1 MDPIGIDL
9 ANQSRKLKLFPSDCP
24 FSQTGPLLQV
34 DIDAILVPVPPVW
47 PVRSKDPERPRSI
60 TCFKE
65 DMAAVTVRVPF
76 YLLVEEKASMIMC
89 ISRVK
94 YLYIYTYTCNIRTYF
109 FCTNLIIFHQQVS
122 APNSNLSGHILE
134 RETDLDQ
141 LLLHPAARKKYP
153 PWN

>member
-60 TCFKE
+60 TCFKRRHGSC
-65 DMAAVTVRVPF
+65 DSQSSFLPSCGRKNIYDHVHF
-76 YLLVEEKASMIMC
+76 QSK
-89 ISRVK
+89 IS
-94 YLYIYTYTCNIRTYF
+94 IYTHIHAIYVIF
-109 FCTNLIIFHQQVS
+109 FLYKFD
-122 APNSNLSGHILE
+122 HIPPTSLCSKFQPIWSY
-134 RETDLDQ
+134 L
-141 LLLHPAARKKYP
+141 RKGNWLGP
-153 PWN
+153 TLTSSSST